1 MAIIKQQQGQ
11 CCVFKS
17 KNGRLKVSLRRNEL
31 DRGYKLISKLL
42 FSNINDDTNIKKN
55 STIDDQWIELN
66 GKPQRVKGRGN
77 KNNNGKIELPVDY
90 WGETMANIKVIVMAL
105 TGSNV

>member
-1 MAIIKQQQGQ
+1 
-11 CCVFKS
+11 
-17 KNGRLKVSLRRNEL
+17 
-31 DRGYKLISKLL
+31 LL

-90 WGETMANIKVIVMAL
+90 VSKIGDFIQANQGL
-105 TGSNV
+105 SNFSKKKNSIQKYREE

>member
-1 MAIIKQQQGQ
+1 M
-11 CCVFKS
+11 
-17 KNGRLKVSLRRNEL
+17 
-31 DRGYKLISKLL
+31 

-90 WGETMANIKVIVMAL
+90 VSKIGDFIQANQGLSNFSKKKKTASKNIEKNKRRHSRCPRLGYYVIPAEEKPN
-105 TGSNV
+105 SEPQE